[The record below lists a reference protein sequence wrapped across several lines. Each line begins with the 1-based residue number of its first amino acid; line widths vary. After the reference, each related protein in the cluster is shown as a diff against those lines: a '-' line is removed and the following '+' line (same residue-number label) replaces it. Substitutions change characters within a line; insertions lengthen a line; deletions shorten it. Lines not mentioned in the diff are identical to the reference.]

1 MNTRNSSRIFSSVGI
16 PREKNIYLHLILL
29 PGSLTF
35 LSRRLTL
42 QSFWEIGRPSPSEPS
57 RPAGPEET
65 LSRVNFLNKLVTLT
79 TIPWPCSLV
88 QRAGLALQNPIGE
101 EEEKK
106 KKKIKYI
113 YIYTEKAAII
123 KLKKIIYVC
132 NTGKKILVK

>member
-42 QSFWEIGRPSPSEPS
+42 KSFWEIGRPSPSEPS

-79 TIPWPCSLV
+79 PIPWPCSLV
-88 QRAGLALQNPIGE
+88 QRAGHALQNPIGE

-106 KKKIKYI
+106 KKKIIYLYI
-113 YIYTEKAAII
+113 HREGCDNKTQKNNICMQHR
-123 KLKKIIYVC
+123 KK
-132 NTGKKILVK
+132 NLS